1 MMSFFNSKSSTK
13 VIINIKDIVL
23 ENVII
28 RMLNE
33 NEKAMVTLKKE
44 NQKKM
49 NDLTHSLAMEEIGLE
64 KVKVAA
70 ETEQKVGIIKAQEK
84 QSIKIIQAE
93 AVKAQAESKAKKA
106 AEAILAEAK
115 AYSEAKMA
123 ETNAQK
129 DALKIKAN
137 ARFESSKLK
146 QQGVMAEAEAENAN
160 AANLDAK
167 RKFEQKMKMTENMN
181 SMIKNNKIVLSGE
194 TGD

>member
-1 MMSFFNSKSSTK
+1 MMCLNS
-13 VIINIKDIVL
+13 L

-33 NEKAMVTLKKE
+33 NDKAMVTLKKE

-49 NDLTHSLAMEEIGLE
+49 NDLVHSLAMEEIGLE

-93 AVKAQAESKAKKA
+93 AVKAQAEQRAKKE
-106 AEAILAEAK
+106 AEKILADSK
-115 AYSEAKMA
+115 AYSQTKLA

-129 DALKIKAN
+129 EALKI
-137 ARFESSKLK
+137 
-146 QQGVMAEAEAENAN
+146 
-160 AANLDAK
+160 
-167 RKFEQKMKMTENMN
+167 
-181 SMIKNNKIVLSGE
+181 
-194 TGD
+194 